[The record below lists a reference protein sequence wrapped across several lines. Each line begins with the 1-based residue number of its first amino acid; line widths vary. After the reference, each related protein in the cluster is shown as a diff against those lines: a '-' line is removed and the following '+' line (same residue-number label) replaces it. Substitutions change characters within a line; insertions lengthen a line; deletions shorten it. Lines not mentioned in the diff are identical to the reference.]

1 MSAES
6 PYSHLST
13 PSLVNTRTR
22 TRVRACLCVCMAAK
36 FGFNEVYTH
45 LHEQVCLCKSP
56 STMWGGGWEEASEA
70 LVGNVACGTTEPSR
84 LSCDAVRRDGYVS
97 QACA

>member
-1 MSAES
+1 MNRSAS
-6 PYSHLST
+6 VDRL
-13 PSLVNTRTR
+13 RR
-22 TRVRACLCVCMAAK
+22 C
-36 FGFNEVYTH
+36 
-45 LHEQVCLCKSP
+45 
-56 STMWGGGWEEASEA
+56 GGVEGASEA